1 MKTTKEDRD
10 AIRLDAD
17 KAEESSIDWI
27 RERGL
32 RFRRVLSDL
41 SRLAEIEGARAKGGL
56 TDEELNQALGHV
68 DAAGYQ
74 ILRRLDDAR
83 NATNEELG
91 RVRGMLQYA
100 GTTAH
105 IRSCHCEE
113 CSKIRAYL
121 AEAEASDGR

>member
-41 SRLAEIEGARAKGGL
+41 SRLAAIEGARAKGGL
-56 TDEELNQALGHV
+56 TSGERAIVPETQG
-68 DAAGYQ
+68 
-74 ILRRLDDAR
+74 IIIRLDDALK
-83 NATNEELG
+83 ATNEELT
-91 RVRGMLQYA
+91 RVRGMLAYA
-100 GTTAH
+100 VSTYDIKDCPCRRCVN
-105 IRSCHCEE
+105 IRE
-113 CSKIRAYL
+113 YL
-121 AEAEASDGR
+121 AEVEASDGR